1 MKNDLVTCRCRDYT
15 IDGFGI
21 AEYEGLVLFVKGLLL
36 NEKAVVKIISHKKN
50 LAYAIVDQIL
60 EASPYR
66 TEPACPIAYK
76 CGSCDLQHMNYEG
89 QLLFKKKL
97 VENTFRQAHLDIQ
110 IAEVTGAD
118 EPWRYRDKIQIPV
131 RDHLFGYYRRYSNDI
146 VEQAD
151 CLLHSEKEN
160 EIVAFLKEKLLASGL
175 DKQVRHLV
183 LKEGYYS
190 HEIMVCFVTKKD
202 IAKEL
207 GAITKELVRKYPEV
221 VSVLEN
227 IHPQENNVI
236 LAVGEQLLA
245 GQDYITDRIGELDFR
260 ISLHSFY
267 QINVRQTEKL
277 YAKVRELADLKG
289 TENVLDLYCG
299 IGTIGLSLTRNAGSL
314 TGIEIVPEAIE
325 NAKQNA
331 ELNGIKNASFY
342 CSDAKENL
350 SDYLKNKDLVIVD
363 PPRKGLSAEV
373 TNALL
378 QSDVKRIIYVSCNPA
393 TLVRDLN
400 ILKEQYDFDTAYPF
414 DLFPQT
420 THVETVV
427 LLSKVEKSTK
437 KIHVDFSLED
447 LDLSGL
453 KDGATYEEIKA
464 YVKENYGFRVSSLNI
479 AQTKEK
485 YGIKERENY
494 NLAKKNNS
502 KQPRCTEEKEEA
514 ILDAFKHFN
523 MV

>member
-1 MKNDLVTCRCRDYT
+1 MKFFFMKNDLVTCRCRDYT

-207 GAITKELVRKYPEV
+207 GAITKELVREYPEV

-420 THVETVV
+420 THVETVCA
-427 LLSKVEKSTK
+427 LSKLSEVK
-437 KIHVDFSLED
+437 KHISVKTDMDEMDVTAAES
-447 LDLSGL
+447 
-453 KDGATYEEIKA
+453 KTTYQEIQ
-464 YVKENYGFRVSSLNI
+464 E
-479 AQTKEK
+479 
-485 YGIKERENY
+485 
-494 NLAKKNNS
+494 
-502 KQPRCTEEKEEA
+502 
-514 ILDAFKHFN
+514 
-523 MV
+523 